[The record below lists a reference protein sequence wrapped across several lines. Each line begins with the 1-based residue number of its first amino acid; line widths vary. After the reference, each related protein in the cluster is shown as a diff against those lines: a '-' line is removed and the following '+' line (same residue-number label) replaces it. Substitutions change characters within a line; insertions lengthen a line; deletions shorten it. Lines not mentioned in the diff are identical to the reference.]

1 MKPRRFIVDTTL
13 RDGEQTAGIVFT
25 VEDKVRLAALMDQ
38 CGIYQIE
45 AGIPAV
51 GHVEKEAITRILAI
65 RKRAKISVWNRM
77 TVEDI
82 RHSIECCPDIIHIG
96 APVSYVQIY
105 TKLKKNKQW
114 LENELLKCVELAR
127 SAGFD
132 VTVGFEDASRADISF
147 MASLMKQLEAYGVLH
162 VRFADTVGVLTPG
175 RTADS
180 IKTLLEY
187 TGMAIEIH
195 VHNDLGM
202 AVANSLEAAKAG
214 ALYVDCTL
222 KGIGERAGNCDFQ
235 KFAAVGERIFDLG
248 IDKEEAMVLLQE
260 FSEILRMEM
269 MV

>member
-1 MKPRRFIVDTTL
+1 MKPKRFIVDTTL
-13 RDGEQTAGIVFT
+13 RDGEQSAGVVFT
-25 VEDKVRLAALMDQ
+25 VQEKVRLAALMDQ

-51 GHVEKEAITRILAI
+51 GRVEKEAVTRIMEI
-65 RKRAKISVWNRM
+65 RKKAKISVWNRM
-77 TVEDI
+77 AVEDI
-82 RHSIECCPDIIHIG
+82 RHSMECCPDIIHIG
-96 APVSYVQIY
+96 VPVSYVQIY

-114 LENELLKCVELAR
+114 LENEMLRCVDLAR
-127 SAGFD
+127 SAGFN

-147 MASLMKQLEAYGVLH
+147 MASLMKQLEVYGVLY

-180 IKTLLEY
+180 IKTLLEH
-187 TGMAIEIH
+187 TSIPLEIH

-222 KGIGERAGNCDFQ
+222 QGLGERAGNCDFH
-235 KFAAVGERIFDLG
+235 KFVAVAERIFDLG
-248 IDKEEAMVLLQE
+248 IEREAAKMLLQE
-260 FSEILRMEM
+260 FSGIKRMEL
-269 MV
+269 V